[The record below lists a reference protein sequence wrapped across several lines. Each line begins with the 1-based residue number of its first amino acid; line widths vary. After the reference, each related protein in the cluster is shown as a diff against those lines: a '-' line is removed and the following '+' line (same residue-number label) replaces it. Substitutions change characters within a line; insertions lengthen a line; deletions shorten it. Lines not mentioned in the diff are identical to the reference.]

1 MKIILIDRLSFWQ
14 VLASTGR
21 KTYEVGTMMKHKG
34 ETEKEAMPRGVAL
47 WDKRKGEL
55 TNKKEDKNEGNN

>member
-1 MKIILIDRLSFWQ
+1 MKIILIDRYSFWQ

-21 KTYEVGTMMKHKG
+21 RTYEAGTMMKHKG

-47 WDKRKGEL
+47 WEERKNDIAG
-55 TNKKEDKNEGNN
+55 NKDGSRER

>member
-21 KTYEVGTMMKHKG
+21 KTYEAGTMMKHKR
-34 ETEKEAMPRGVAL
+34 ETENEAMPRGVAL
-47 WDKRKGEL
+47 WETRKEEL
-55 TNKKEDKNEGNN
+55 TKNKESA